1 MTETAPTGEK
11 IAERK
16 LIVYKTLV
24 DPTVVKVAGEK
35 LKSKLFTRFGFFK
48 PRSEEIQF
56 VSVDKYYEPC
66 ILINGRYM
74 IDYYRKSA
82 YMVNVDERVQ
92 EIILFN
98 QKIKPKPA
106 KKPSARGY
114 KVIELEGE
122 EHLQYGSNASLVL
135 DKTGREVPL
144 KHLASAPSEEHPEKM
159 LAELGENA
167 KKLEIASDADVGV
180 LKSKILRR
188 PTDIMRIVRELFE
201 VTERAVIYT
210 PIYTV
215 LFQNVRTGE
224 VKALEFD
231 GVTSKRISQR

>member
-1 MTETAPTGEK
+1 MLTETTLAGEK
-11 IAERK
+11 IVERK

-35 LKSKLFTRFGFFK
+35 LKNKLFARFGFLR

-56 VSVDKYYEPC
+56 VSVDKHYEPY
-66 ILINGRYM
+66 ILVNGRYI

-82 YMVNVDERVQ
+82 YMINVDERVQ
-92 EIILFN
+92 EVILFN
-98 QKIKPKPA
+98 QKIKPKHA

-122 EHLQYGSNASLVL
+122 ERLQYGSKTSLVL

-144 KHLASAPSEEHPEKM
+144 KRLPSAPSEEHPEKM
-159 LAELGENA
+159 LVELGENA
-167 KKLEIASDADVGV
+167 KKLEIASDADVGI
-180 LKSKILRR
+180 LRSKILRR
-188 PTDIMRIVRELFE
+188 PTDIRRIVRELFE
-201 VTERAVIYT
+201 VSERAVIYT

-224 VKALEFD
+224 VKAVEFD
-231 GVTSKRISQR
+231 GVTSKRIS

>member
-1 MTETAPTGEK
+1 LTETAPTGEK

-56 VSVDKYYEPC
+56 VSVDKYYEPY

-92 EIILFN
+92 EVILFN

-114 KVIELEGE
+114 KVVELEGE

-144 KHLASAPSEEHPEKM
+144 KRLASAPSEEHPEKM

-167 KKLEIASDADVGV
+167 KKLEIASDADVGI
-180 LKSKILRR
+180 LKSKILSR

-210 PIYTV
+210 PIYNV

-231 GVTSKRISQR
+231 GVTSKRIS